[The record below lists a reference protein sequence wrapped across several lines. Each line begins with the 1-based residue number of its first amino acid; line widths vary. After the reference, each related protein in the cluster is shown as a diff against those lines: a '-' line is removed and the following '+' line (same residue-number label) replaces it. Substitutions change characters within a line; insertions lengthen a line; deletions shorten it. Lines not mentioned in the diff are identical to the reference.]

1 MKLRSS
7 DGKEFIVDK
16 KVWKQSV
23 VINAIMG
30 NGNFVD
36 QDENDQVITVSNVT
50 AEVLAVIIQYCNK
63 HAVDVDVDVDVDD
76 EEVAKWDEEF
86 MKNID
91 INMHYKLILA
101 SDYLEIKSLFDLT
114 CKTLGDMIKANNNS
128 PQALRDILNI
138 QNDFTPEE
146 EEALSRENYWV
157 S

>member
-1 MKLRSS
+1 MKLSSS

-16 KVWKQSV
+16 KVWEQSV
-23 VINAIMG
+23 VINAIMEI
-30 NGNFVD
+30 GNFVD

-63 HAVDVDVDVDVDD
+63 HADVDD

-114 CKTLGDMIKANNNS
+114 CKTLGDMIKANNKS
-128 PQALRDILNI
+128 PQALRGILNI
-138 QNDFTPEE
+138 QNDLTPEE
-146 EEALSRENYWV
+146 EEALARENYWV